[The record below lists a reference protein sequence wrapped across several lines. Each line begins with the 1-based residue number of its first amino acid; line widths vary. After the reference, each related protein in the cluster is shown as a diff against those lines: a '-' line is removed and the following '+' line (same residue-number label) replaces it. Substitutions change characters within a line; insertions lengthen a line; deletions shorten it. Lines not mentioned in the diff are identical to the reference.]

1 MKNQRGQKRENVML
15 CADFE
20 NYLSDYLEGSLDG
33 ETHRLV
39 AEHALRCPMCHETLS
54 LVKST
59 VQACQTAYVP
69 PPSAALEARILH
81 STIPESGMSCDDF
94 EQYLTDYLDGFLPAS
109 LFHRWER
116 HAALCAQ
123 CTELPGQV
131 VRTIGA
137 CYTYKGDELPLPVG
151 LNERI
156 LEATL
161 GTAITKEVKAP
172 LAARLAARLRFLLD
186 PIVSPQFATVAT
198 MLLVA
203 VFVLTNT
210 VSADGSISGVYQRG
224 LSLAG
229 QGFVDSKDVSGSGIQ
244 QGFKKFF
251 VGDEDPK
258 PAVPA
263 RDEAT
268 GSEKQPKP
276 KQESSEQHPQPAP
289 NAKGDNKR

>member
-1 MKNQRGQKRENVML
+1 
-15 CADFE
+15 
-20 NYLSDYLEGSLDG
+20 
-33 ETHRLV
+33 
-39 AEHALRCPMCHETLS
+39 
-54 LVKST
+54 
-59 VQACQTAYVP
+59 
-69 PPSAALEARILH
+69 
-81 STIPESGMSCDDF
+81 
-94 EQYLTDYLDGFLPAS
+94 
-109 LFHRWER
+109 
-116 HAALCAQ
+116 
-123 CTELPGQV
+123 V

-186 PIVSPQFATVAT
+186 PIVSPQLATVAT

-210 VSADGSISGVYQRG
+210 VSADGSISGMYNNG

-229 QGFVDSKDVSGSGIQ
+229 QGFVDNKDVNGPGIR
-244 QGFKKFF
+244 KRVKEFF
-251 VGDEDPK
+251 VGDDDQK
-258 PAVPA
+258 PVVPA

-268 GSEKQPKP
+268 GSEKPAKP
-276 KQESSEQHPQPAP
+276 KEEGAEQRQQPAP
-289 NAKGDNKR
+289 ANSKSDKR

>member
-1 MKNQRGQKRENVML
+1 ML

-20 NYLSDYLEGSLDG
+20 NRLSDYLDGSLDA
-33 ETHRLV
+33 ETHRLF
-39 AEHALRCPMCHETLS
+39 AGHALRCPVCHETLG
-54 LVKST
+54 LVKNA

-69 PPSAALEARILH
+69 PPSSEMEARILN
-81 STIPESGMSCDDF
+81 STMPETAMLCEDF
-94 EQYLTDYLDGFLPAS
+94 EQFLTDYLDGFLPAF

-116 HAALCAQ
+116 HAALCEQ

-137 CYTYKGDELPLPVG
+137 CYTYKGEELSVPAG

-161 GTAITKEVKAP
+161 GTAVTREVRAP
-172 LAARLAARLRFLLD
+172 FSARIAERLRFLLD

-210 VSADGSISGVYQRG
+210 VSADGSISGVYQESLR
-224 LSLAG
+224 LAG
-229 QGFVDSKDVSGSGIQ
+229 QGFVNSKDVSGPGIQ
-244 QGFKKFF
+244 QGVKEFF
-251 VGDEDPK
+251 VGDENPK
-258 PAVPA
+258 PPVAPA
-263 RDEAT
+263 LDQNV
-268 GSEKQPKP
+268 SEKTVSPKKENNEQKQQSAP
-276 KQESSEQHPQPAP
+276 K
-289 NAKGDNKR
+289 AKGQNNQ